1 MKPLIA
7 IMGPTAT
14 GKSDLGVELAKA
26 LGGEV
31 INADALQVYRRLDIG
46 TAKPPPAMRRAVPH
60 HLIDILEPSE
70 VFSVGEFVRRA
81 RRAIEEIRSRGRRP
95 ILVGGSGLYL
105 RSLIDGISPMPVI
118 DPEVRA
124 RVRERCDAE
133 GPMPLL
139 EELRGL
145 DPKTA
150 ARLEPGDRQR
160 ISRALEVVLSS
171 GRPLSE
177 WIASRPSG
185 SAQIPA
191 VRIGLTVERGILYDR
206 ISSRI
211 QQMVERG
218 WVAEVDE
225 LLNLGVEP
233 EAPGFQAIGY
243 RQIVRHVVGE
253 WSLEEAMEDTARAT
267 RRYAKRQ
274 LTWFRRERDIRWLPA
289 LEVEQFVPALI
300 REFSDS

>member
-1 MKPLIA
+1 MA
-7 IMGPTAT
+7 
-14 GKSDLGVELAKA
+14 
-26 LGGEV
+26 
-31 INADALQVYRRLDIG
+31 
-46 TAKPPPAMRRAVPH
+46 
-60 HLIDILEPSE
+60 
-70 VFSVGEFVRRA
+70 
-81 RRAIEEIRSRGRRP
+81 
-95 ILVGGSGLYL
+95 
-105 RSLIDGISPMPVI
+105 
-118 DPEVRA
+118 
-124 RVRERCDAE
+124 
-133 GPMPLL
+133 LL
-139 EELRGL
+139 EELRRL
-145 DPKTA
+145 DPTTA

-177 WIASRPSG
+177 WIASRPAG
-185 SAQIPA
+185 STQIPA

-289 LEVEQFVPALI
+289 LELEQFVPALI